1 MHVISPR
8 AIRQATRDYSDSTSA
23 LTAWLRW
30 LEENSFKNFAE
41 LKQVFGS
48 VDKVGKFYV
57 FDVGGNKLRI
67 IIAIHFNRGKVYVR
81 AVLTHKE
88 YDKGYWSKL

>member
-8 AIRQATRDYSDSTSA
+8 AIREAQNKYHNSA
-23 LTAWLRW
+23 NALAAWLRL
-30 LEENSFKNFAE
+30 LEENNFNDFAE
-41 LKQVFGS
+41 LKHTFGS
-48 VDKVGKFYV
+48 VDKVGKFCI
-57 FDVGGNKLRI
+57 FDVGGNKLRVI
-67 IIAIHFNRGKVYVR
+67 TVLHFNRGKAYLR